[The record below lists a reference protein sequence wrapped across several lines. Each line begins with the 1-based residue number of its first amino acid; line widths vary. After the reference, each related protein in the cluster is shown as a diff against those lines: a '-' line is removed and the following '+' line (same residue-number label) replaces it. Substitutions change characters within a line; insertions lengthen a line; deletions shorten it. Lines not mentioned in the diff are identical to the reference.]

1 MYWVEVSLKQTRL
14 NISSQ
19 GDCAYECRI
28 CWEGLGQRY
37 IFLSQGDES
46 VDLMEGLGTGEFAKG
61 EMMVWG
67 QEKVEGSQ
75 WVVTGIEAGGPHGRQ
90 RRDQETDVS

>member
-1 MYWVEVSLKQTRL
+1 
-14 NISSQ
+14 
-19 GDCAYECRI
+19 
-28 CWEGLGQRY
+28 
-37 IFLSQGDES
+37 
-46 VDLMEGLGTGEFAKG
+46 MEGLGTGEFAKG